1 MTWTKQVSTI
11 PAHKNI
17 AAPEVLTKFAFHRG
31 FAFIGSLGQGRFAHR
46 KSGPWS
52 PTETAWNRA
61 TVRKSP
67 SALNSRGWNLQL
79 PKQKAKNIRA
89 FLDEFIDGT
98 AARVS
103 RLGVVEK

>member
-1 MTWTKQVSTI
+1 MPKHAVVRPRPVESGARNWRFLMTWTKQVSTI

-17 AAPEVLTKFAFHRG
+17 ATPEVLTKFAFHRG
-31 FAFIGSLGQGRFAHR
+31 VCFIGSFGQGRFAHR

-79 PKQKAKNIRA
+79 P
-89 FLDEFIDGT
+89 
-98 AARVS
+98 
-103 RLGVVEK
+103 